1 MKKTVVLM
9 LGLLLPI
16 GVQAAAPSYPDWAY
30 GVPTPDN
37 EATAPRDDG
46 TRFTLPGSQ
55 GHFTRGQVSGA
66 NHTPPADWY
75 PGDHPAMPKIIAAGD
90 AGRGITACAGCH
102 YPNGKGRPQNAGIA
116 GLNADYLARQ
126 LRDMKTGARK
136 SAEPRKHNAQQ
147 MVDFAKAMTEAEIA
161 EAATYYAALPH
172 TVPIR
177 VRETATV
184 PQLRSQEGM
193 WLPHESGAKEPIGM
207 RVVETPANVDR
218 EQLRD
223 PHAGFIA
230 YVPKGAIAKGRRLA
244 ADLACASCHGD
255 GLHGMDS
262 TAPALAGRSPSYLA
276 RQLYDFQQGARR
288 GEMAAAMQPVVA
300 KLSGAD
306 IVHLTAYLASLPVK

>member
-1 MKKTVVLM
+1 MKKTVSL
-9 LGLLLPI
+9 LFGLLTL
-16 GVQAAAPSYPDWAY
+16 GGAQAAAPSYPDWAY
-30 GVPTPDN
+30 AVPTPEN

-46 TRFTLPGSQ
+46 TQFTLPGSK
-55 GHFTRGQVSGA
+55 GHFTRSQISGA
-66 NHTPPADWY
+66 NHAPPADWY
-75 PGDHPAMPKIIAAGD
+75 PGDHPAMPKIVAAGD
-90 AGRGITACAGCH
+90 ASRGITACAGCH

-147 MVDFAKAMTEAEIA
+147 MVDFAKAMTEAEINQ
-161 EAATYYAALPH
+161 AAAYYAALPH
-172 TVPIR
+172 TVAIR
-177 VRETATV
+177 VAETQSV
-184 PQLRSQEGM
+184 SKMRSQEGM

-230 YVPKGAIAKGRRLA
+230 YVPKGAIGKGRRLA
-244 ADLACASCHGD
+244 TDLACASCHGE
-255 GLHGMDS
+255 GLHGMDN

-276 RQLYDFQQGARR
+276 RQLYDFQQGARH
-288 GEMAAAMQPVVA
+288 GEMAAPMQPVVA
-300 KLSGAD
+300 KLSAAD
-306 IVHLTAYLASLPVK
+306 IVNLTAFLASLPAK